1 LKTATGSPAGDSRWK
16 KERKEEGKIGTM
28 EEWNDG
34 MLRWRVETTSS
45 RERRRKMRKGM
56 KGFLGI
62 AGMIA
67 LAVIFST
74 QGFAADKVLKV
85 GTSEDIRDMDAHRT
99 TGHYEPEIKDAV
111 FDRMVTIKP
120 GTWEIVP
127 GIATSWEYSKDH
139 KEITFRIKKGIKFQK
154 GYGELTA
161 EDVKFSMERL
171 TTPKWEVEVRP
182 NSLDRIEVIDKYT
195 VKVYLKFAD
204 SSFVAT
210 QLAKQSIGRVLPKAT
225 ATMSVAEVRKGP
237 IGSGPYELETWQP
250 MEKIVLKRFKDY
262 HGKAPYYDRIEYLVF
277 ANPETLELALE
288 KGDIDMGIIS
298 YKAIPRFRTLKTMKV
313 YMGPAA
319 GYAWVGLNATKK
331 PFDDI
336 RVRKAIRQAI
346 DVEEILVGA
355 FEDAPKQARSMFPPE
370 LPGFWKEA
378 PLYKS
383 DIKKAKQMLAEA
395 GFPNGL
401 AATMIVSPANRGDLV
416 IPILIEQLK
425 QIGITITPT
434 SVTRPAQ
441 IAGLQ
446 AATYDMYYIEYRGFA
461 RDPFEATRWFSC
473 EEVHPKG
480 WNMSKWC
487 NKEFDELRK
496 KALGTMDE
504 KDQVSLY
511 VRMQKI
517 MDEEVPAVW
526 IHNGLT
532 AIAYKANIN
541 LDGKVN
547 PDGRAVIGELTAR

>member
-1 LKTATGSPAGDSRWK
+1 MKKRLFAICGVVGILFLALLISTTGS
-16 KERKEEGKIGTM
+16 
-28 EEWNDG
+28 
-34 MLRWRVETTSS
+34 
-45 RERRRKMRKGM
+45 
-56 KGFLGI
+56 
-62 AGMIA
+62 
-67 LAVIFST
+67 
-74 QGFAADKVLKV
+74 AAEKVLKV
-85 GTSEDIRDMDAHRT
+85 GTSEDIRDLDAHRT
-99 TGHYEPEIKDAV
+99 TGHYEPEIKDAI
-111 FDRMVTIKP
+111 FERMVGTKP

-127 GIATSWEYSKDH
+127 GIAKSWEYSKDH
-139 KEITFRIKKGIKFQK
+139 KEITFRIQPGIKFQK
-154 GYGELTA
+154 GHGEVTA

-171 TTPKWEVEVRP
+171 ITPKWEVEVKP
-182 NSLDRIEVIDKYT
+182 NSMDRIEVVDKYT

-210 QLAKQSIGRVLPKAT
+210 QLTKQSIGRILPKAT
-225 ATMSVAEVRKGP
+225 ASMSVADVRRNP
-237 IGSGPYELETWQP
+237 IGSGPYEIESWQP

-298 YKAIPRFRTLKTMKV
+298 YKAIPRFRTLKSMKV

-319 GYAWVGLNATKK
+319 GYAWVGLNVSKK
-331 PFDDI
+331 PFDDV
-336 RVRKAIRQAI
+336 RVRKAIRNAV

-355 FEDAPKQARSMFPPE
+355 FEGAPKQAGSMFPPE
-370 LPGFWKEA
+370 LPGYWKEA
-378 PLYKS
+378 PLYKP
-383 DIKKAKQMLAEA
+383 DIKKAKQLLAEA

-401 AATMIVSPANRGDLV
+401 AATIIVSPANRGDLV
-416 IPILIEQLK
+416 VPILIEQLK
-425 QIGITITPT
+425 QIGVTLTPT

-446 AATYDMYYIEYRGFA
+446 AGTYDMYYIEYRGFA
-461 RDPFEATRWFSC
+461 RDPFEATRWFGC
-473 EEVHPKG
+473 EEVGPKG

-517 MDEEVPAVW
+517 MDEEVPAAW

-532 AIAYKANIN
+532 AIAYKSNIV

-547 PDGRAVIGELTAR
+547 PDGRMVIGEVTAK